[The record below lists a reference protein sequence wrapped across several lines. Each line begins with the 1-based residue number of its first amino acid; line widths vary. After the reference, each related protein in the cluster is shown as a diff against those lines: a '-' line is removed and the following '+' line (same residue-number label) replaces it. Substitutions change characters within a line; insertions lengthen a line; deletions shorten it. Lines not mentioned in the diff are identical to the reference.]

1 MASAG
6 SGSYRHCRFD
16 SWHDKV
22 TLPSWRVGSV
32 AFASQPAST
41 VSGKDA
47 HSRNCSGAEKN
58 SNSSFSSSFMLVGRG
73 GVKSDRRGSPQS
85 DGGSCVGDGLAG
97 RLHRAGMFAVS
108 CR

>member
-47 HSRNCSGAEKN
+47 HSRNCSGAEKT
-58 SNSSFSSSFMLVGRG
+58 LT
-73 GVKSDRRGSPQS
+73 
-85 DGGSCVGDGLAG
+85 
-97 RLHRAGMFAVS
+97 AVS
-108 CR
+108 AVHLRWWAVVG